1 MKKPVLA
8 LLSIILLTAGCSQRP
23 AATTKI
29 PLTSAHRGAATIAP
43 ENTMASVDSCIKYG
57 VGNIECDVCISKDSV
72 FYVLHDST
80 LDRTTNGTGAISQWL
95 SADIDTLDA
104 GSWFAPRFAGQRV
117 LRLTDLLRKAKER
130 GLRITIDYRNG
141 GLHQLL
147 DLIKDEG
154 MLENCNFTFS
164 KEYHAKCFRKMAP
177 EVRTLQAYIKSEK
190 DIEHVVKELH
200 PDIAVVWIDSLTP
213 QFVKKCREHN
223 LQVLALVLGL
233 DDKTEE
239 NQKAVDLGVD
249 IIATDH
255 PEKFIMKYG
264 QPSI

>member
-1 MKKPVLA
+1 
-8 LLSIILLTAGCSQRP
+8 
-23 AATTKI
+23 
-29 PLTSAHRGAATIAP
+29 
-43 ENTMASVDSCIKYG
+43 
-57 VGNIECDVCISKDSV
+57 
-72 FYVLHDST
+72 
-80 LDRTTNGTGAISQWL
+80 
-95 SADIDTLDA
+95 
-104 GSWFAPRFAGQRV
+104 
-117 LRLTDLLRKAKER
+117 
-130 GLRITIDYRNG
+130 
-141 GLHQLL
+141 
-147 DLIKDEG
+147 
-154 MLENCNFTFS
+154 
-164 KEYHAKCFRKMAP
+164 MAP

-223 LQVLALVLGL
+223 LQVWHCVLGL

-264 QPSI
+264 KPSI

>member
-117 LRLTDLLRKAKER
+117 LRLTDLLRKAKEH

-147 DLIKDEG
+147 
-154 MLENCNFTFS
+154 
-164 KEYHAKCFRKMAP
+164 
-177 EVRTLQAYIKSEK
+177 
-190 DIEHVVKELH
+190 
-200 PDIAVVWIDSLTP
+200 IAVVWIDSLTP

-264 QPSI
+264 KPSI